1 MSPSWLPDTL
11 AEIADVIGVDA
22 ALRLAD
28 ARGGGRVTIPSRAP
42 EGHWLVGLIGREAA
56 DQLCAH
62 FRTLSPEG
70 AARGVELDLPRGP
83 TGTLASAR
91 RRIAQ
96 AMADGASA
104 EAAARHAGMSRRTA
118 YRMKKR
124 RTGDDKQGRLF

>member
-1 MSPSWLPDTL
+1 MKDALPALL
-11 AEIADVIGVDA
+11 AEIAEVIGVA
-22 ALRLAD
+22 ATLRLAD

-42 EGHWLVGLIGREAA
+42 EGHWLPGLLGRDAA
-56 DQLCAH
+56 DRLCAH

-91 RRIAQ
+91 RRMAQ
-96 AMADGASA
+96 SMDAGSSA
-104 EAAARHAGMSRRTA
+104 EAAARSAGMSRRTA

-124 RTGDDKQGRLF
+124 GGGDDDKQGRLL